1 MRDRLALLATIAAVA
16 VLMPACGATTAGTG
30 TAETSAGPSSPA
42 LGLPPRPREIDL
54 TGADTC
60 TLLTPE
66 QQRRLGTDRAPVASV
81 ETDRYGNTYCDY
93 GKRAASPRFG
103 YSVKVVTQEDATVY
117 LTSERDA
124 VARVVSAAGF
134 PAVEARP
141 PGDERG
147 CFTFVS
153 TKDGQYLSI
162 QYSESTGSHDTTE
175 VACEKARVAAELAML
190 TLLTQR

>member
-1 MRDRLALLATIAAVA
+1 VRDRLAILATAAAVA
-16 VLMPACGATTAGTG
+16 VLMSACGTSTAGTG

-42 LGLPPRPREIDL
+42 PTLPPRPREIDL
-54 TGADTC
+54 AGVAAC
-60 TLLTPE
+60 TLLTSE

-81 ETDRYGNTYCDY
+81 ETDRYGNPYCHF
-93 GKRAASPRFG
+93 GKSMSSPRFT
-103 YSVKVVTQEDATVY
+103 YTVKVVTQEDAAVY

-141 PGDERG
+141 PSDKRG
-147 CFTFVS
+147 CFVDVS
-153 TKDGQYLSI
+153 TRDGQYLSV
-162 QYSESTGSHDTTE
+162 QYGESTGSHNTTE
-175 VACEKARVAAELAML
+175 VACEKARVAAELAMQ

>member
-1 MRDRLALLATIAAVA
+1 MRDRLAMLVTVAAVA
-16 VLMPACGATTAGTG
+16 VLMPACGASTAVTG
-30 TAETSAGPSSPA
+30 TAETSSSSPA
-42 LGLPPRPREIDL
+42 PALPPRPREIDL
-54 TGADTC
+54 VGVDTC

-66 QQRRLGTDRAPVASV
+66 QQRQLGTDRAPVASV
-81 ETDRYGNTYCDY
+81 ETDRYGNTYCHF
-93 GKRAASPRFG
+93 GKSMSSPRFT
-103 YSVKVVTQEDATVY
+103 YTVKVVTQEDAAVY

-147 CFTFVS
+147 CFMFVS

-162 QYSESTGSHDTTE
+162 QYGESTGSNDTAE

>member
-1 MRDRLALLATIAAVA
+1 MRNRLAMLATIAAVA
-16 VLMPACGATTAGTG
+16 VLMPACGASTAGTG
-30 TAETSAGPSSPA
+30 TAETNAGPSAPA
-42 LGLPPRPREIDL
+42 PTLPPRPREIDL
-54 TGADTC
+54 TGVETC

-81 ETDRYGNTYCDY
+81 ETDRYGNPYCHF
-93 GKRAASPRFG
+93 GKSISSPRFT
-103 YSVKVVTQEDATVY
+103 YTVKVVTQEDATVY

-141 PGDERG
+141 PGDERS

-153 TKDGQYLSI
+153 TKDGQYLNV
-162 QYSESTGSHDTTE
+162 QYGESTGSNDTTE

>member
-1 MRDRLALLATIAAVA
+1 MLATVAAVA
-16 VLMPACGATTAGTG
+16 MLTSACGAASTASTS
-30 TAETSAGPSSPA
+30 TAETSAGPHSPA
-42 LGLPPRPREIDL
+42 PRLPPRPREIDL
-54 TGADTC
+54 TGVATC

-66 QQRRLGTDRAPVASV
+66 QQWRLGTDRAPVASV

-93 GKRAASPRFG
+93 GKRSSSPRFG
-103 YSVKVVTQEDATVY
+103 YSIKVVAQEDAAVY
-117 LTSERDA
+117 LTNERDA

-134 PAVEARP
+134 PAVENHP

-147 CFTFVS
+147 CFVDVS

-162 QYSESTGSHDTTE
+162 QYSESTGSDDTTE

>member
-1 MRDRLALLATIAAVA
+1 MRDRLAILMTVAAVA
-16 VLMPACGATTAGTG
+16 VLMAACGASTAGTG
-30 TAETSAGPSSPA
+30 TAETSASTSSPA
-42 LGLPPRPREIDL
+42 PTLPPRPREIDL
-54 TGADTC
+54 TGVDTC

-66 QQRRLGTDRAPVASV
+66 QQRRLGTDHTPVASV

-93 GKRAASPRFG
+93 GKNQSSPRFG

-134 PAVEARP
+134 PAVENHP

-147 CFTFVS
+147 CFVDVS

>member
-1 MRDRLALLATIAAVA
+1 MRDRLAVFTTAAAVA
-16 VLMPACGATTAGTG
+16 VLTSACGTVPTTG
-30 TAETSAGPSSPA
+30 TPEPSAGPSSPA
-42 LGLPPRPREIDL
+42 PTLPPRPRQIDL
-54 TGADTC
+54 TGVDTC

-66 QQRRLGTDRAPVASV
+66 QQRRLGTDHAPVASM

-93 GKRAASPRFG
+93 GKNQSSPRFG

-117 LTSERDA
+117 LTRERDA

-147 CFTFVS
+147 CFVFVS
-153 TKDGQYLSI
+153 TTGGQYLSV
-162 QYSESTGSHDTTE
+162 QYSESTGSDDTTE
-175 VACEKARVAAELAML
+175 VACEKARVAAELAMQ